1 MTKRKFNLRN
11 FGFSLFERRA
21 IWFLLI
27 VLLIGASIRLYR
39 SHKLSEQ
46 IDLRVSTQLE
56 GALEKPNIGRSSP
69 SVDNPLD
76 INLAGSAELEL
87 LPDIGPIKAERIIN
101 YRRQHGH
108 FGSIDELT
116 NVPGIGPKTVEKLQQ
131 MIFVIAADRQS
142 EYITSGET
150 TITPTEIESGDNN
163 Q

>member
-1 MTKRKFNLRN
+1 MIKRKFNLRN
-11 FGFSLFERRA
+11 LGFSLFERRA

-39 SHKLSEQ
+39 NHKLLKR

-56 GALEKPNIGRSSP
+56 GALEKPNIVRSSP
-69 SVDNPLD
+69 SSDNPLD
-76 INLAGSAELEL
+76 INLARSAELEL
-87 LPDIGPIKAERIIN
+87 LPGIGPVRAKQIIN

-108 FGSIDELT
+108 FGSIDELK

-131 MIFVIAADRQS
+131 MIFVVAADRQPA
-142 EYITSGET
+142 YITSGET
-150 TITPTEIESGDNN
+150 AITPIEIESDDNN